1 MTDDSEIQEVGLT
14 PEILEKMLKK
24 IAKKVCHQM
33 VLMYDSLQTYNPLE
47 FSSGEDQEGIQV
59 EEVKEEKSQEEILGN
74 NPPDSQSKII
84 TQVSESDK
92 QAIATKAESESQKM
106 REELKKLFVSRKIK
120 IY

>member
-1 MTDDSEIQEVGLT
+1 LTDDSEIQEVAMT

-24 IAKKVCHQM
+24 IAKKVCHQI
-33 VLMYDSLQTYNPLE
+33 VLMHDSLQTYNPLE

-59 EEVKEEKSQEEILGN
+59 EEVKEEKLQEESPGNSLG
-74 NPPDSQSKII
+74 KII
-84 TQVSESDK
+84 THISESDK
-92 QAIATKAESESQKM
+92 QAIATKAQSESEKM